1 MDAARR
7 GVYNHEP
14 AAGPKASGGHGSPKP
29 RRAEGARHAVF
40 AGEKLLPTRPAAQT
54 AQNARARTQASAT
67 VRRRVHPRMPST
79 VGYMVVAGGLALAL
93 FWAIWF
99 LLRTDGEE
107 APWFPSGLA
116 AGFVILVAAAAR
128 EVAMRRAWA
137 RYAREMEMLMGT
149 REASASGVKP
159 KPKPASR
166 SGMQAQVAALR
177 QLQQHLSELDPAA
190 TPPEAHLEA
199 YRLCEQYLAGADD
212 ALRAPGGAAEMRV
225 ALRSGQE
232 RVRALRRR
240 HLLAWARGEATRL
253 TQEAQRRV
261 RPSDRIETAQRALE
275 VLGEALKV
283 YPDER
288 ELLDSALAVRNFIA
302 SVKVGQ
308 WVEMAERAA
317 FRGKYARAVARYGDA
332 LFYLSRADMGEDAR
346 AEAAARI
353 QREIEM
359 LRAHAH
365 TSEADGDSDERGAA
379 RRAAR
384 FQSGAGRGDVSAAEG
399 EEALG

>member
-1 MDAARR
+1 
-7 GVYNHEP
+7 
-14 AAGPKASGGHGSPKP
+14 
-29 RRAEGARHAVF
+29 
-40 AGEKLLPTRPAAQT
+40 
-54 AQNARARTQASAT
+54 
-67 VRRRVHPRMPST
+67 
-79 VGYMVVAGGLALAL
+79 
-93 FWAIWF
+93 
-99 LLRTDGEE
+99 
-107 APWFPSGLA
+107 
-116 AGFVILVAAAAR
+116 
-128 EVAMRRAWA
+128 
-137 RYAREMEMLMGT
+137 
-149 REASASGVKP
+149 
-159 KPKPASR
+159 
-166 SGMQAQVAALR
+166 MQAQVAALR

-199 YRLCEQYLAGADD
+199 YRLCEQYLAGADE

-365 TSEADGDSDERGAA
+365 TSEADDDSDERGAA

-384 FQSGAGRGDVSAAEG
+384 FQSSAGRGDVSAAEG